1 MKRLPRVA
9 VVAVLAA
16 GSCLV
21 AWSLALAQAPR
32 PVVVVSVASLKKNLD
47 DLAYACRLAGA
58 EDAGKSITF
67 FANALSAGID
77 RQRPAGLYVVPKAG
91 DFHAVAFVPLEA
103 DGLKT
108 ILYIHKE
115 QLGEPRDAGGGLL
128 EIGNGPWT
136 AFVKEQAG
144 WAFLAESK
152 EHLSGLP
159 QDPATLLGEMPQ
171 RYNIAA
177 KVLIQNVPAEVRRMI
192 VDEIKLGME
201 RIAESQARQG
211 NPALQQQMR
220 SLSGVYASS
229 LERLF
234 NEFEELTVGIGLQA
248 ESRSAVLEV
257 RQMVKA
263 GSSLA
268 KGLEESAALKPTFS
282 HGFVLPGACVSF
294 HGRGATDAQSIQD
307 TQAMLKNL
315 GEMFRKQID
324 DAPDIPADKRE
335 PIKDL
340 VSQYLDFIGKIVAAG
355 KAEGGGV
362 LMLQP
367 GSVAFALGLTI
378 PDPASLEKLLNAALA
393 LGKDVPDFP
402 KLEMNVATLGDLKVH
417 RLLTPPIPEPEAAA
431 LLGERLEILV
441 AVGPQRAYLVGGKEA
456 RGLLD
461 KLVAA
466 AGPPPMADLP
476 QMELQVSLVP
486 ILRFT
491 QSIDENPIVGQ
502 VLRGLEN
509 AGKDQIIFSTRI
521 QQRHRITRFEVQEGI
536 LQAIGQAVKAMGAL
550 SF

>member
-1 MKRLPRVA
+1 MKRMPRIA
-9 VVAVLAA
+9 VVALLAA

-21 AWSLALAQAPR
+21 AWSAALAQAPK

-47 DLAYACRLAGA
+47 DLTYGCRLAGA

-108 ILYIHKE
+108 ILNIHKE

-128 EIGNGPWT
+128 EIGNGPRT
-136 AFVKEQAG
+136 AFVKEQGG

-159 QDPATLLGEMPQ
+159 QDPAALLGEMPQ

-177 KVLIQNVPAEVRRMI
+177 KVLIQNVPAEVRQMI
-192 VDEIKLGME
+192 VDEIKLGIE
-201 RIAESQARQG
+201 RMAAAQREQG
-211 NPALQQQMR
+211 GANLQDQIR
-220 SLSGVYASS
+220 NLSGVYLASI
-229 LERLF
+229 ERLF
-234 NEFEELTVGIGLQA
+234 NEIEELTLGIGLQA

-257 RQMVKA
+257 VQVVKA
-263 GSSLA
+263 GSTLA
-268 KGLEESAALKPTFS
+268 KGLADSAALKPAFS
-282 HGFVLPGACVSF
+282 HAFLLPGASVTF
-294 HGRGATDAQSIQD
+294 HGRGATDPQSVKD
-307 TQAMLKNL
+307 AQAMLKNL
-315 GEMFRKQID
+315 GEALRKQID
-324 DAPDIPADKRE
+324 DAPDVPADKRE

-340 VSQYLDFIGKIVAAG
+340 MSQYLDFISKIVAGG

-362 LMLQP
+362 LMLKP
-367 GSVAFALGLTI
+367 GSVAFGLGVTI
-378 PDPASLEKLLNAALA
+378 PDPASLEKLLNSALA
-393 LGKDVPDFP
+393 LGKDIPDFP
-402 KLEMNVATLGDLKVH
+402 KLEMNVATVGDLKVH
-417 RLLTPPIPEPEAAA
+417 RMLTPPIPEPEAAA

-441 AVGPQRAYLVGGKEA
+441 AVGPQRAYLVGGKDA

-461 KLVAA
+461 KLLAA
-466 AGPPPMADLP
+466 AATPPRDELP
-476 QMELQVSLVP
+476 QMELQVALAP
-486 ILRFT
+486 ILRFA

-502 VLRGLEN
+502 VLRALEDG
-509 AGKDQIIFSTRI
+509 GKDQIIFSTRV
-521 QQRHRITRFEVQEGI
+521 QQRQTLTRFEVQEGI

>member
-1 MKRLPRVA
+1 MKRMPRVA
-9 VVAVLAA
+9 VVALLAV

-21 AWSLALAQAPR
+21 AWSAACAQAPK

-77 RQRPAGLYVVPKAG
+77 RQRPAGLYVVPQTG

-108 ILYIHKE
+108 ILNIHKE

-128 EIGNGPWT
+128 EIGKGGRT

-152 EHLSGLP
+152 EHLSALP
-159 QDPATLLGEMPQ
+159 QDPASLLGEMPQ
-171 RYNIAA
+171 RYNLAA
-177 KVLIQNVPAEVRRMI
+177 KVLIQNIPVEIRRMI
-192 VDEIKLGME
+192 ADEIKLGME
-201 RIAESQARQG
+201 RFAESQRDAQAA
-211 NPALQQQMR
+211 ALQQQIR
-220 SLSGVYASS
+220 SLSQTYLA
-229 LERLF
+229 LIERLF
-234 NEFEELTVGIGLQA
+234 NELEELTLGIGLQGQ
-248 ESRSAVLEV
+248 SRSAVVEV
-257 RQMVKA
+257 RQVFKA

-268 KGLEESAALKPTFS
+268 KQLEESAALKPTFS
-282 HGFVLPGACVSF
+282 HAFMLPGASVSF
-294 HGRGATDAQSIQD
+294 HGRGATDPQSVKDAQATFRS
-307 TQAMLKNL
+307 L
-315 GEMFRKQID
+315 GEALRKQID

-335 PIKDL
+335 PIKEL
-340 VSQYLDFIGKIVAAG
+340 MSQYLDFLNKLVTAG
-355 KAEGGGV
+355 KLEGGGV

-367 GSVAFALGLTI
+367 GSAAFAVGYTI

-393 LGKDVPDFP
+393 LGKDIPDFP

-441 AVGPQRAYLVGGKEA
+441 AVGPQRAYLVGGKNA

-466 AGPPPMADLP
+466 ANTPPSADLP
-476 QMELQVSLVP
+476 QMELQVSLTP
-486 ILRFT
+486 ILRFA
-491 QSIDENPIVGQ
+491 QSIDENPIAGQ
-502 VLRGLEN
+502 VLRALEN
-509 AGKDQIIFSTRI
+509 GGKDQILFNSQVQSRES
-521 QQRHRITRFEVQEGI
+521 ITRFEIQEGI